1 MPKIIKTTACV
12 LMIMVGTVIVSNA
25 ASIPVNITMDQ
36 NTKMV
41 TYSGKSGTESTK
53 IVNAVAVLGESD
65 PDGSNV
71 VGIDSVLTGSG
82 GVFSGTIHL
91 PSDASGTYKVFVDSE
106 IGSATKR
113 FAIIDESDATWL
125 VGLNTQTI
133 ANFQN
138 YMESNSTKFG
148 FFTADYSDDCRSFA
162 ADILF
167 GLKPSPAGYAKY
179 ADINKAFNKAVAVY
193 EVKTDSDISSTLE
206 YNAGILG
213 IDYDEY
219 ENLDSTSKATLDTL
233 LKTADYTKAEF
244 EEIFEKNL
252 IFAEIKSS
260 DKWTT
265 QRDRI
270 NKYASRMGYVF
281 PSKYD
286 SISNKDSVFQTV
298 FTERSDIGGYD
309 DIAVKLN
316 SVIDRIYANQQ
327 NNVTSPG
334 GSGGG
339 AVGGGGSFVDTSS
352 FRGGISGGQFA
363 DTSGHW
369 AAEYIDK
376 LVKSGGINGYGDGT
390 FKPDNT
396 ITRAEFTKIIVSV
409 FAIEG
414 NGSNDYGDVAKDTW
428 YSDYIGRAS
437 VNAIIYGSDGKF
449 FPNNNITRQDAAL
462 IIYRVLKLKNIPMQ
476 GGNNFADQEEIADYA
491 KDAVS
496 NMSGIGIINGYEGK
510 FMPRNNITRAEA
522 ATIIAL
528 AADVI

>member
-1 MPKIIKTTACV
+1 MPKRIKTMAGV
-12 LMIMVGTVIVSNA
+12 LMIMMGTGLAVNA
-25 ASIPVNITMDQ
+25 ASFSTNISIDQ
-36 NTKMV
+36 DTLIV
-41 TYSGKSGTESTK
+41 TYSGKSGTETTK
-53 IVNAVAVLGESD
+53 IVNAVAVSGESD

-113 FAIIDESDATWL
+113 FAIIDESDTTWL
-125 VGLNTQTI
+125 VGLNTQTK
-133 ANFQN
+133 ANFQS

-148 FFTADYSDDCRSFA
+148 FFTADYSADCRSFA

-193 EVKTDSDISSTLE
+193 EVKTSSDISSTLE

-219 ENLDSTSKATLDTL
+219 ENLDSTSKADLNTI

-270 NKYASRMGYVF
+270 NKYASRMSYVF

-286 SISNKDSVFQTV
+286 NISDKDSVFQTV
-298 FTERSDIGGYD
+298 FAERNDIGGYD

-327 NNVTSPG
+327 NNVTSSG

-339 AVGGGGSFVDTSS
+339 AGAVSGGGGFVDTTP
-352 FRGGISGGQFA
+352 FAGGQFA
-363 DTSGHW
+363 DTSSHW
-369 AAEYIDK
+369 AAKYIDK
-376 LVKSGGINGYGDGT
+376 LVKSGAISGYGDGT

-409 FAIEG
+409 FALEG
-414 NGSNDYGDVAKDTW
+414 NGGSDYGDVSKDAW
-428 YSDYIGRAS
+428 YSDYIARAS
-437 VNAIIYGSDGKF
+437 ANAIIYGSDGKF
-449 FPNNNITRQDAAL
+449 FPDNNITRQDAAL

-476 GGNNFADQEEIADYA
+476 GGSVFADQDEIADYA

-496 NMSGIGIINGYEGK
+496 HMSGIGIINGYEGK